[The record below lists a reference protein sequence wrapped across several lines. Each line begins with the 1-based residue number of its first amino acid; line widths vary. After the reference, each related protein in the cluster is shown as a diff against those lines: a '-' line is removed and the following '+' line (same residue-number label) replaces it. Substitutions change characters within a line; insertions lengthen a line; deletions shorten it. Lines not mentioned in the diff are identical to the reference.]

1 SLSVHSRSEGPSGS
15 IWCWTLDFNVVP
27 SRRAVAFAFA
37 YAFATFFRSRLPLIA
52 SRATVRRVAWQFEAA
67 YTIALKPKRWRF
79 GRRSGGERIAAFA
92 MKHIQPFRSRLLD
105 TVPIHYFLAFR
116 AIGVRNYR

>member
-1 SLSVHSRSEGPSGS
+1 MSSHRGGQWLLL
-15 IWCWTLDFNVVP
+15 TL
-27 SRRAVAFAFA
+27 
-37 YAFATFFRSRLPLIA
+37 SRLSSGLA
-52 SRATVRRVAWQFEAA
+52 CHSLLRAPTVRRVAWQFEAA

>member
-1 SLSVHSRSEGPSGS
+1 MLR
-15 IWCWTLDFNVVP
+15 P
-27 SRRAVAFAFA
+27 SRPPTGQLHWIAHLPPHILRRGHWSTMCGTAHTACHSLLRA
-37 YAFATFFRSRLPLIA
+37 P
-52 SRATVRRVAWQFEAA
+52 TVRRVAWQFEAA